1 MVDAMWSYVYRRHD
15 LLHGILPVQWLGWTG
30 PWMRVRARADINT
43 TITVSA
49 RACINM
55 ALLRLSDVDAR
66 RRQATGGTRRDLII
80 GCAVLAA

>member
-1 MVDAMWSYVYRRHD
+1 MVDVAVDAMWFYVYRRHD

-30 PWMRVRARADINT
+30 PWMRVRARGHQHNNNNG
-43 TITVSA
+43 VC
-49 RACINM
+49 ACVHQD

-80 GCAVLAA
+80 G